1 MLQPKSAF
9 GHFATNLEITIC
21 GGTSND
27 QFSLKQVEI
36 YDIKQD
42 IWVQQPDL
50 NYERRHPSM
59 CHFRNRWIYV
69 FGGTQLKTKIEIED
83 EEEFKK
89 QVTNAAENQDASD
102 KSSQFSNKPGSS
114 SDQASKGLQMPKKRP
129 TAILEENDEDDYD
142 EEEVLEA
149 EKDEEEKFNDDFGNE
164 DEEEEDDE
172 DQISAENMSDDDSFI
187 DLEELENDY

>member
-9 GHFATNLEITIC
+9 GHFSTNLEITIC

-27 QFSLKQVEI
+27 AFSLKKVEI

-50 NYERRHPSM
+50 NYDRRHPSM

-69 FGGTQLKTKIEIED
+69 FGGTQLKTKAEMED

-89 QVTNAAENQDASD
+89 QIITASESKD
-102 KSSQFSNKPGSS
+102 GCDPKAGSS
-114 SDQASKGLQMPKKRP
+114 NADAGKGQQMPKKRP
-129 TAILEENDEDDYD
+129 T
-142 EEEVLEA
+142 
-149 EKDEEEKFNDDFGNE
+149 
-164 DEEEEDDE
+164 
-172 DQISAENMSDDDSFI
+172 
-187 DLEELENDY
+187 